1 MKVEKGRKK
10 RTGIR
15 ESNKTNLSINGTTKD
30 DNSRSPSTG
39 IRRKLNRKH
48 NTKSK

>member
-39 IRRKLNRKH
+39 IRRKVNRKY